1 MSFFCKAKS
10 VSMKTITITCD
21 RCGTTDLKRCTGVYF
36 ERSEV
41 EISTKLHGQ
50 YVSEI
55 EINEYRP
62 IKLDLCSNCT
72 IALHEEIKNF
82 SISGKSYTVV
92 GTLNVNGLHVKNY
105 KSYSQKTS
113 YYTLQD
119 VCKEVG
125 LGFNSNISD
134 TDDKMTWINVS
145 DLKGFQGSIAKQY
158 KLLKVPTNFLIDA
171 SGKIIAKDIHEAILE
186 KTIKDYLN
194 KQ

>member
-1 MSFFCKAKS
+1 
-10 VSMKTITITCD
+10 MKTITITCD

-82 SISGKSYTVV
+82 
-92 GTLNVNGLHVKNY
+92 LKN
-105 KSYSQKTS
+105 
-113 YYTLQD
+113 
-119 VCKEVG
+119 
-125 LGFNSNISD
+125 
-134 TDDKMTWINVS
+134 
-145 DLKGFQGSIAKQY
+145 
-158 KLLKVPTNFLIDA
+158 
-171 SGKIIAKDIHEAILE
+171 
-186 KTIKDYLN
+186 N
-194 KQ
+194 KKNKK